1 MNVGNPADRVRALFT
16 DPGVRA
22 TAAARL
28 IMLVGAP
35 VSLYLAATR
44 LRPGMQGYY
53 FVGVNIVALA
63 QLFELGLGTII
74 VQFASHEWPR
84 LRWGARGGLEG
95 DPIAR
100 DAIKALLLAALRWY
114 AWAAIGL
121 FVLAGGG
128 GVVAYG
134 NVFSRE
140 LWSFVVLWGGF
151 AVITALYLL
160 TIPFICVAEG
170 CGDLVAVQ
178 RMRAWQ
184 AAAVLI
190 SLWTGIIWAGPLA
203 AAWLAATAQLL
214 VAIGW
219 LVIRHPGLLRA
230 PRSLPAHLLDR
241 SQGLPAQYRAEQKRS
256 AQFWLALFLMPQ
268 LLAPILLRVRGGDD
282 AGRLG
287 ITLAIAIAPLTLSV
301 AWLHGRYPSFGVL
314 IAARRTLEFD
324 ALARRATGEAVAI
337 FLTGA
342 LCLVV
347 TVRLLPHFVPAMALR
362 ILPLGYLAAL
372 LCGSLASLLIQAMAG
387 WLRAFRDEGFA
398 APVVAGASGVVLVSG
413 ICGAV
418 GGVRFMVSGF
428 ALASLCF
435 AVPVAATHFFRVRR
449 ERLAA

>member
-1 MNVGNPADRVRALFT
+1 
-16 DPGVRA
+16 
-22 TAAARL
+22 
-28 IMLVGAP
+28 MLVGAP
-35 VSLYLAATR
+35 VSRYLAATR
-44 LRPGMQGYY
+44 LRPDLQGYY

-84 LRWGARGGLEG
+84 LRWSARGGLEG

-100 DAIKALLLAALRWY
+100 DAVNALLLAALRWY
-114 AWAAIGL
+114 AWAAIAL

-128 GVVAYG
+128 GLLAYG
-134 NVFSRE
+134 SAFGRE

-190 SLWTGIIWAGPLA
+190 ALWTGIVWAGPLA

-219 LVIRHPGLLRA
+219 LVIRHSGLLSA

-301 AWLHGRYPSFGVL
+301 AWLHGRYPSFGAL
-314 IAARRTLEFD
+314 IAARRTTEFD
-324 ALARRATGEAVAI
+324 ALARRATGEAVVV
-337 FLTGA
+337 FLAGA
-342 LCLVV
+342 LCLAAAA
-347 TVRLLPHFVPAMALR
+347 VRLLPHFVPAMAVR
-362 ILPLGYLAAL
+362 ILPLGYLTAL
-372 LCGSLASLLIQAMAG
+372 FCGSLASLLIQAMAG

-398 APVVAGASGVVLVSG
+398 APVVAGATGVVLVSG
-413 ICGAV
+413 ICAAV
-418 GGVRFMVSGF
+418 GGVRFMVVGF
-428 ALASLCF
+428 ALTNIGF
-435 AVPVAATHFFRVRR
+435 AVPVAAAHFFRVRR